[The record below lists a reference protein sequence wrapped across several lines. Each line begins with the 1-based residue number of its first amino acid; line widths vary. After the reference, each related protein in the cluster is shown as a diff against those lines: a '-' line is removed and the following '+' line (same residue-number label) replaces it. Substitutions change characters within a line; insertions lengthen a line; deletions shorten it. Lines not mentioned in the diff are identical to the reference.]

1 MTRRQ
6 ADEVA
11 PSTET
16 RLAVLEEAV
25 RRLEARVEKIAW
37 AIITAT
43 GVAAMT
49 LATVLLGK

>member
-1 MTRRQ
+1 M
-6 ADEVA
+6 D

-37 AIITAT
+37 AIVSALGVTTAF
-43 GVAAMT
+43 
-49 LATVLLGK
+49 LAVKYLSDAVGK